1 MINLEVFVLSCN
13 CEAESLVSKYM
24 YICFDCLV
32 RIFEGQPR
40 TQAIRGRNVA

>member
-1 MINLEVFVLSCN
+1 MKHTCRVAG

-32 RIFEGQPR
+32 RIFVGQPH
-40 TQAIRGRNVA
+40 TWAIGES